1 MFTSLS
7 LILMGFIVKLDF
19 DVEQIIVLLLDIC
32 PIFFVD
38 NFNLF
43 FDWNDDNDSSVESLL
58 VDDDDGGV
66 SIV

>member
-1 MFTSLS
+1 MITWLS
-7 LILMGFIVKLDF
+7 LVLVGFIVKLDF
-19 DVEQIIVLLLDIC
+19 DVEQIILLLDIC
-32 PIFFVD
+32 PIFVVD

-43 FDWNDDNDSSVESLL
+43 FDWHDDVDSSVESLL

>member
-1 MFTSLS
+1 
-7 LILMGFIVKLDF
+7 MGFIVKLDF